1 MRPKPLATSATPTA
15 VGGNV
20 SSSDGSTACGES
32 LERCAAPTMLQ
43 QSEEILF
50 PSPRLHTRSAAVQTA
65 ALCCEAMVATEVA
78 KVKAETEEAM
88 RRLCEERD
96 NAVQQVAE
104 LNTRLRDVEMI
115 CERLTEENVSGPCFF

>member
-1 MRPKPLATSATPTA
+1 MSALPTA
-15 VGGNV
+15 PLPVV
-20 SSSDGSTACGES
+20 SRWNDV
-32 LERCAAPTMLQ
+32 
-43 QSEEILF
+43 
-50 PSPRLHTRSAAVQTA
+50 PRLQCYNSQRRSSFLHHACTRAAAVQTA